1 MRKMLFLVLSF
12 LIISSKVLTA
22 VEDDSFF
29 IRRMY
34 LDVLGRVPTT
44 EEIDWFCVYNKNGY
58 SLAIDWALSLPD
70 NKMKHYPK
78 DQAKEIL
85 LSDGYKNYKKVP
97 ISKEQLQ
104 KNVMFSVVD
113 GDLKLTEENFK
124 KSCSRLI
131 DFALSSSDTETD
143 VIDYITNKLMSRLT
157 NMDEANYLM
166 LCFKNKRKTVSEK
179 EAWMFVLDEI
189 LSLPDV
195 KMK

>member
-104 KNVMFSVVD
+104 KNVMFSVGD